1 MNITHILITNFITLI
16 SLATASGVILH
27 DTHLDKAFS
36 SATKVYAS
44 SDLSGDASS
53 KARPGSNL
61 HPHAEHLQ
69 VVKDRADNTRALP
82 RERDRKR
89 ATPKRAVHG
98 GFHGNNYCM
107 PLAGEWA

>member
-1 MNITHILITNFITLI
+1 MNITQTIITNFITLI
-16 SLATASGVILH
+16 SLLTASGVLLH

-36 SATKVYAS
+36 SATKVQVAN
-44 SDLSGDASS
+44 DLSSDASS

-69 VVKDRADNTRALP
+69 IVRDRIDNTKALP

-89 ATPKRAVHG
+89 ATPKRFAQG
-98 GFHGNNYCM
+98 YHGNNYCM